1 MLTARDARLSGDER
15 VDDGGHDSKPSED
28 NDDLSSSMQRCLN
41 ALREARNDSE
51 QFAALLLV
59 TKMLAVENTNA
70 RKRRRIF
77 DAIGFTFINRL
88 LLPSAASNVS
98 TVNEYRSLG
107 IAMLACFCTDSELVL
122 NSQVLNKVHILGEI
136 LALNQPHEESE
147 DLNLYRSVVD
157 DCYQCFQGIIAAPGG
172 FNHLLTEEVLSAL
185 CNALVR
191 KSHSW
196 EKGLQLL
203 IHLLNARSSECWAKA
218 EEDLSKVLKHLCVLF
233 ANSNDGS
240 KFDICELL
248 PNFLPPLEIFQKCT
262 QCSECFR
269 TIHAELFGVLNS
281 KISGAQRDPAL
292 KLASAMINLYS
303 LDWIL
308 PGNTTA
314 KDTFFALIVNL
325 ACIEVRMCLE
335 DTDSATVANKHAIL
349 IACYSILENTVALL
363 TTAEHQFSRVWC
375 NQIVTKMEEAFSAV
389 IYYLKQQVLEE
400 WIGDS
405 FVFASVR
412 VLGSWMAEE
421 NLTLKKEIME
431 IIPSL
436 MQYSWKMQGNE
447 AEPAAKTVEQNH
459 CQFVSDQTVDPL
471 RFLLPGL
478 CHLTAEDDAR
488 KLLLEQ
494 NLHVLLRLAFQRQ
507 WELFRRLMS
516 DEELQTYPDVEMTL
530 RYQCSIFLNLVVT
543 EPQFAKTDE
552 NFASLLTLLM
562 DSLPLV
568 IGRDCLLILAG
579 NVCALSLMLIRV
591 LDIPALS
598 KATSQQ
604 FFTAIIDF
612 LSKPYL
618 LQKSTAEGEQSV
630 VVMRSGYKECWE
642 DISELW
648 FLGMQGLGAC
658 LARLEW
664 LPLVLLDSGWLL
676 EILQL
681 LANAETKQVA
691 PDLLQS
697 FQSLLTETS
706 LHSSRCKDYVLQHA
720 GRQLSDRY
728 NMDSLKKAL
737 DH

>member
-1 MLTARDARLSGDER
+1 MLKVRDARLSGDER
-15 VDDGGHDSKPSED
+15 VDDGGHESKPCED

-70 RKRRRIF
+70 KKRRRIF

-107 IAMLACFCTDSELVL
+107 IAILACFCTDSELVL

-136 LALNQPHEESE
+136 LALDQPHEESE
-147 DLNLYRSVVD
+147 DLNLY
-157 DCYQCFQGIIAAPGG
+157 
-172 FNHLLTEEVLSAL
+172 
-185 CNALVR
+185 
-191 KSHSW
+191 
-196 EKGLQLL
+196 
-203 IHLLNARSSECWAKA
+203 
-218 EEDLSKVLKHLCVLF
+218 
-233 ANSNDGS
+233 
-240 KFDICELL
+240 
-248 PNFLPPLEIFQKCT
+248 
-262 QCSECFR
+262 
-269 TIHAELFGVLNS
+269 
-281 KISGAQRDPAL
+281 
-292 KLASAMINLYS
+292 
-303 LDWIL
+303 
-308 PGNTTA
+308 
-314 KDTFFALIVNL
+314 
-325 ACIEVRMCLE
+325 
-335 DTDSATVANKHAIL
+335 
-349 IACYSILENTVALL
+349 SILENAVELL

-436 MQYSWKMQGNE
+436 MQYCWKMQDNE
-447 AEPAAKTVEQNH
+447 AEPAAKTVEQNPR
-459 CQFVSDQTVDPL
+459 QFVGDRTVDPL

-494 NLHVLLRLAFQRQ
+494 NLHVLLRLSFQRQ
-507 WELFRRLMS
+507 WELFKRLMS

-543 EPQFAKTDE
+543 EPQFVKTDE

-562 DSLPLV
+562 DALPLV

-604 FFTAIIDF
+604 FFTAVIEFI
-612 LSKPYL
+612 SKPYL
-618 LQKSTAEGEQSV
+618 LQKSTVDGEQSV

-706 LHSSRCKDYVLQHA
+706 LRSSRCKDFVLQHA